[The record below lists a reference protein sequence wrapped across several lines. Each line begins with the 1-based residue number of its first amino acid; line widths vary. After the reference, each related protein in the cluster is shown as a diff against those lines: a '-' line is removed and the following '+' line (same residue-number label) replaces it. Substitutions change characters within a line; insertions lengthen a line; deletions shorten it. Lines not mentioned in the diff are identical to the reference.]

1 MKLPSYEVEFLPLE
15 RRLLDRRYP
24 INGLRSPR
32 HERRSLERR
41 QATDTSGHG

>member
-24 INGLRSPR
+24 NSGLRSPR
-32 HERRSLERR
+32 RERRALERR
-41 QATDTSGHG
+41 QATDTTAHA